1 MLRPIK
7 LKISIHIPLQIYVY
21 LYIQIFILSTLSL
34 KECHQVFHPRKTLHT
49 IAIFL
54 MLGMLEVTDDTPFAA
69 AL

>member
-1 MLRPIK
+1 M
-7 LKISIHIPLQIYVY
+7 
-21 LYIQIFILSTLSL
+21 FILRTLSL
-34 KECHQVFHPRKTLHT
+34 FKNATKCLIHVKLVHT